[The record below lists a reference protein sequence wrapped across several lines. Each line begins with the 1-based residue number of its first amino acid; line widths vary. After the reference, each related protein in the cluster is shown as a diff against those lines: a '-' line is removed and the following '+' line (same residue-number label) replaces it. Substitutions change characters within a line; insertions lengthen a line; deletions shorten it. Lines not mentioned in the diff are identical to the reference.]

1 MSLPPAPAS
10 APEPPARIF
19 GVCAA
24 IGQDFRI
31 NPDWLRIGFAAALL
45 FALEAVLVAY
55 AALGVVVLASRLLF
69 PDRRPARALDATP
82 ATEQEEQEE
91 EWRRAA

>member
-69 PDRRPARALDATP
+69 PDQRPAQAADAP
-82 ATEQEEQEE
+82 ATEQEEQPE